1 MEYSYF
7 ETNDSDEIS
16 LYVFSAEPTEFDELT
31 EFGYACA
38 EKGYKN
44 DSQMLKNQSEKY
56 GYEYESYPWD
66 EYIKEFT
73 PSLITIPMFL
83 DKRDYCI
90 CMTGVKTLYKRI
102 KKKSGI
108 RNDFQGRMERYIGC
122 GKAHGLLCRI
132 LVANDGISGAFAYVA
147 AANPIM

>member
-102 KKKSGI
+102 KKKSVESAMI
-108 RNDFQGRMERYIGC
+108 FKDEWND
-122 GKAHGLLCRI
+122 I
-132 LVANDGISGAFAYVA
+132 LVVARLTDCYVGYWWQTTV
-147 AANPIM
+147 